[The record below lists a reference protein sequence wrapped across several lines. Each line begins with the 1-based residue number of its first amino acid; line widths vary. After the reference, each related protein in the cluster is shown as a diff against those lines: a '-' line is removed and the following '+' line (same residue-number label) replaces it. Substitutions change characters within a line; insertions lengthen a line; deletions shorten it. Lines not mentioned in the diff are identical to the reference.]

1 MLRNILVVPVT
12 LKLANEMIQVL
23 LRFMQVSITLLGMQ
37 LIKLRMFRSAF
48 GYCMAASK

>member
-23 LRFMQVSITLLGMQ
+23 LRFMQVSITFTRHAINQ
-37 LIKLRMFRSAF
+37 TENVRSAF